1 MSLLYNVK
9 LELTELLKFLS
20 VNIWLGVA
28 VLMMLVNTFIM
39 DLKIL

>member
-9 LELTELLKFLS
+9 LELKELLKFLS

-28 VLMMLVNTFIM
+28 VLMMLVNTSIM

>member
-28 VLMMLVNTFIM
+28 VLMMLVNTSIM